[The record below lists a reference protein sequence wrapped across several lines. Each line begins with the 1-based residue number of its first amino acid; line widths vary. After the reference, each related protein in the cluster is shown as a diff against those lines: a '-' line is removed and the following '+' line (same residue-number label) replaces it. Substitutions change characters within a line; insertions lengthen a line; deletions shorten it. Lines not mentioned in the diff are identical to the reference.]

1 MNKSKNI
8 INAVTVSID
17 YSDFL
22 KHIVCNKEQLDR
34 WVIVTHI
41 SDKKTIEICKTNNL
55 EFILSNDIY
64 SKKSPFAKGKAINE
78 GLRYLN
84 SKDWILQLDSDILL
98 PSDFRKYINEQILDK
113 ETLYGARRVDKSGN
127 YIEEV
132 TPSGN
137 PVIGDII
144 GFFQLWHSSTIS
156 DYVDRSKTASE
167 DDSEHFRRF
176 TKSEFLDLSVVDV
189 SNERCV
195 HHDGRGPVG
204 KRRYLLYA

>member
-1 MNKSKNI
+1 M
-8 INAVTVSID
+8 
-17 YSDFL
+17 
-22 KHIVCNKEQLDR
+22 
-34 WVIVTHI
+34 
-41 SDKKTIEICKTNNL
+41 
-55 EFILSNDIY
+55 
-64 SKKSPFAKGKAINE
+64 
-78 GLRYLN
+78 
-84 SKDWILQLDSDILL
+84 
-98 PSDFRKYINEQILDK
+98 
-113 ETLYGARRVDKSGN
+113 
-127 YIEEV
+127 

-144 GFFQLWHSSTIS
+144 GFFQLWHSSTFS

-204 KRRYLLYA
+204 KRRHLLYA